1 MKGKVSI
8 DTSIYYEYEIERIAR
23 KAFDIAR
30 TRRKHVTSVD
40 KENILETS
48 RLWREVFSRVAYDYP
63 DVTLE
68 HMLVDNC
75 AMQLVQNPIRFDVIV
90 SENSFA
96 DILSDEAAII
106 SGSIGMLPSAS
117 IGEGN
122 RGLYEPAHGSAPD
135 IAGQGIAN
143 PTAAILSVAMMMRYS
158 FNDEV
163 AANAI
168 EEAVHRVLKSDYRTK
183 DLAGVNQIVL
193 TTEEYGDKVV
203 EYLN

>member
-1 MKGKVSI
+1 M
-8 DTSIYYEYEIERIAR
+8 
-23 KAFDIAR
+23 
-30 TRRKHVTSVD
+30 D

-117 IGEGN
+117 IGEGI